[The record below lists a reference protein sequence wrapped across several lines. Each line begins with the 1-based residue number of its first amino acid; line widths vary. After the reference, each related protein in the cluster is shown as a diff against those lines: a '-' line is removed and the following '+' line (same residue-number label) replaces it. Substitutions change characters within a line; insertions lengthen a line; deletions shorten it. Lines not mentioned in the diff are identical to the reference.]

1 MPLYVYHCAE
11 CELEIE
17 ERRPY
22 EKADAPL
29 ACPICGENVSRM
41 VAVGF
46 ALSKNIPQAAA
57 NGAAG
62 VYGQMNGRKHRGGC
76 PCCS

>member
-22 EKADAPL
+22 DKADAPL
-29 ACPICGENVSRM
+29 ACPICGENVTRNI
-41 VAVGF
+41 AVGF
-46 ALSKNIPQAAA
+46 ALSKNTPQMATAQA
-57 NGAAG
+57 
-62 VYGQMNGRKHRGGC
+62 YGQMNGKKHRGGC
-76 PCCS
+76 PCCT

>member
-22 EKADAPL
+22 DKADAPL
-29 ACPICGENVSRM
+29 ACPICGEAVSRQIT
-41 VAVGF
+41 VGF
-46 ALSKNIPQAAA
+46 ALSKNLPQAAGQPA
-57 NGAAG
+57 L
-62 VYGQMNGRKHRGGC
+62 YGQMSGKKHRGGC